1 MFNKGKDK
9 NIGLSEYLQ
18 IIIKNKKYLFMVL
31 SISFISIVVYPLVLP
46 HITHPSMIYHIVVHI
61 IGFDIALFL
70 TFVSVLS
77 FKRTRNLR
85 ILFTALSFGVLLLV
99 ELLYLLEST
108 DLLGEFH
115 LPIIG
120 IEFSHLLMIL
130 MLSLFAIGI
139 LRVEKE
145 RLPNA

>member
-1 MFNKGKDK
+1 MFKEWKDR
-9 NIGLSEYLQ
+9 GTHLSEYLQ
-18 IIIKNKKYLFMVL
+18 IFLKNKKYLFIGL
-31 SISFISIVVYPLVLP
+31 SISFISIVIYPLVLP
-46 HITHPSMIYHIVVHI
+46 HITHPSMIYHIIVHI

-70 TFVSVLS
+70 TFVSALS
-77 FKRTRNLR
+77 FKRTRNFK
-85 ILFTALSFGVLLLV
+85 ILLTSVSFGVLLLV

-120 IEFSHLLMIL
+120 VEFSHLLMIL

-139 LRVEKE
+139 LRVEKDKTS
-145 RLPNA
+145 NA

>member
-1 MFNKGKDK
+1 
-9 NIGLSEYLQ
+9 
-18 IIIKNKKYLFMVL
+18 
-31 SISFISIVVYPLVLP
+31 
-46 HITHPSMIYHIVVHI
+46 MIYHIIVHI

-70 TFVSVLS
+70 TFVSTLTYN
-77 FKRTRNLR
+77 RTRNLK
-85 ILFTALSFGVLLLV
+85 ILLTAVSFGVLLLV

-120 IEFSHLLMIL
+120 VEFSHLLMIV

-139 LRVEKE
+139 LKVEKITAS
-145 RLPNA
+145 NA